1 MLQKYK
7 PKTPVASVADRLLRM
22 LVAAGLGIAWFV
34 SLWGLSL
41 PALTAGLAYGGLL
54 WLCARLFGKKSVEK
68 REKQMRR
75 MIGGEL
81 ALNRLL
87 TLPPRHAAFQTALW
101 IAPKEPVS
109 MQKAVDWGVLG
120 NLEGKSVLIR
130 LIAQHE
136 SLPVNVQQV
145 IEALREARTHTAE
158 LCILCLTAPITR
170 EARQYAESSELPIRL
185 IERGTLIDLAG
196 LCSPATDEDLSR
208 LGKRKQTR
216 ISPKEWLSIV
226 LDISKAR
233 RYFWYG
239 LGLSALAL
247 LTGQGYYPLPAAICL
262 GLFAM
267 CKLRQL
273 YQARD
278 A

>member
-1 MLQKYK
+1 MQKYK
-7 PKTPVASVADRLLRM
+7 PRTPLASVADRILRM
-22 LVAAGLGIAWFV
+22 LIAAGLGIAWFV
-34 SLWGLSL
+34 WLWGLSL

-81 ALNRLL
+81 ALSRLL
-87 TLPPRHAAFQTALW
+87 TLPPRHAAFQAALW
-101 IAPKEPVS
+101 ISPKEPVS

-120 NLEGKSVLIR
+120 TLEGKSALVR

-145 IEALREARTHTAE
+145 IEAVRETRRQEAE
-158 LCILCLTAPITR
+158 LCILCLTAPIAR
-170 EARQYAESSELPIRL
+170 EARQYAESCEIPIRL
-185 IERGTLIDLAG
+185 IERDAMIDLAG

-216 ISPKEWLSIV
+216 RSPKEWLSIV
-226 LDISKAR
+226 LDASKAK

-247 LTGQGYYPLPAAICL
+247 LTGQGYYPLPAGVCL

-273 YQARD
+273 HQARG